1 MPVTLRPMHAG
12 DEETA
17 VKWGQDRAFCLANGW
32 DLNMPAERIRKH
44 QRGLI
49 ESPPPGLLRLGI
61 ECEGRLI
68 GYVALQDVNAETA
81 EFGIAIGES
90 GLWGQGIGQQAG
102 KLLLSYAFHEL
113 HLKSVWAEVHGNQP
127 PRHGRV
133 PGPASADGAVPHF
146 PRRAG

>member
-1 MPVTLRPMHAG
+1 M
-12 DEETA
+12 
-17 VKWGQDRAFCLANGW
+17 KWGQDRAFCLANGW

-44 QRGLI
+44 QRG
-49 ESPPPGLLRLGI
+49 
-61 ECEGRLI
+61 LI

-102 KLLLSYAFHEL
+102 KLLLSYAVHEL